1 MIIKFK
7 DIETVKAFVNLTST
21 LNDKIEVKNDRYIID
36 GKSIMGL
43 FSLNFN
49 NDLEVI
55 TYNDE
60 DKNKIEEFIKE
71 NI

>member
-1 MIIKFK
+1 
-7 DIETVKAFVNLTST
+7 
-21 LNDKIEVKNDRYIID
+21 
-36 GKSIMGL
+36 MGL

-55 TYNDE
+55 TYNNE
-60 DKNKIEEFIKE
+60 DKNKIEKFIKE

>member
-7 DIETVKAFVNLTST
+7 DVETVKAFVNLTST
-21 LNDKIEVKNDRYIID
+21 LNDKIEVKNDRYIVD